1 MLENVIS
8 VYVWKDRVRI
18 TNLYH
23 TREFIYQFTQAELP
37 FCRWRL
43 DGYCKFMNVIRQIAV
58 LAGHCLLNI
67 FSVILFTFSI

>member
-43 DGYCKFMNVIRQIAV
+43 DGYLKNK
-58 LAGHCLLNI
+58 NKT
-67 FSVILFTFSI
+67 SKSINKEDVEVDVEK